1 MGFGSDLYIKNVL
14 VDMYCRFNDMNE
26 ARGMFEEMPLRDVSW
41 NCLISWYSAN
51 GYWNEVLEIYYRSRI
66 NVAWFIIFWIS
77 AHIHSYACPLQGE
90 IEEMVEELVI
100 EVRAPL
106 VSGFWN
112 KKIIEW
118 GWLVMIKT
126 PKGH

>member
-66 NVAWFIIFWIS
+66 NVA
-77 AHIHSYACPLQGE
+77 
-90 IEEMVEELVI
+90 
-100 EVRAPL
+100 
-106 VSGFWN
+106 
-112 KKIIEW
+112 
-118 GWLVMIKT
+118 
-126 PKGH
+126 